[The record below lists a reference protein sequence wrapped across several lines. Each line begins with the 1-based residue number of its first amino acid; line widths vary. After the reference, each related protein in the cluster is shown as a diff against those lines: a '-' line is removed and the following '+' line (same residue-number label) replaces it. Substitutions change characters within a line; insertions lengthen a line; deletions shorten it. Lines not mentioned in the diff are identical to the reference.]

1 MIGAGSLLG
10 VALKRDAISFPV
22 GKVNR
27 VQMYP
32 MSFYEF
38 VLADG
43 GRQCIEGVSKYP
55 LDRELPEIYTGAL
68 EKYLRHYYIVGGM
81 PEVVLKWV
89 ETHRFDEVDALQ
101 GNIIQDYSDDFTKHA
116 PLSDIP
122 KLGWIWDSIPKQ
134 LAKENNKFIFSHVK
148 EGKRS
153 KELEDALEWLKD
165 AGLVY
170 KLELVAKPEIPL
182 SFVADAMYFKVYMS
196 DVGLLRKKSGVS
208 YKTILEDTE
217 AYRNFKGALT
227 ENYCLSELIQQGINA
242 YFWRSGNSAELDFVF
257 ESDNRVIPMEAKA
270 EIHTKA
276 KSYVQ
281 FCKKYHPKLGFKC
294 SMKNAA
300 LNDVEGTVTYSL
312 PLYLI
317 WRLKDLTT

>member
-1 MIGAGSLLG
+1 M
-10 VALKRDAISFPV
+10 

-101 GNIIQDYSDDFTKHA
+101 ENIIQDYSDDFAKHA
-116 PLSDIP
+116 PLSDI
-122 KLGWIWDSIPKQ
+122 
-134 LAKENNKFIFSHVK
+134 
-148 EGKRS
+148 
-153 KELEDALEWLKD
+153 
-165 AGLVY
+165 
-170 KLELVAKPEIPL
+170 
-182 SFVADAMYFKVYMS
+182 
-196 DVGLLRKKSGVS
+196 
-208 YKTILEDTE
+208 
-217 AYRNFKGALT
+217 
-227 ENYCLSELIQQGINA
+227 
-242 YFWRSGNSAELDFVF
+242 
-257 ESDNRVIPMEAKA
+257 
-270 EIHTKA
+270 
-276 KSYVQ
+276 
-281 FCKKYHPKLGFKC
+281 PKLGFKC

-300 LNDVEGTVTYSL
+300 LNDVEGTATYNL